1 MHAGQKV
8 ILVDDA
14 WPAGI
19 HDLYD
24 QLPLKDIPYV
34 IRSVHIGRSM
44 DALVNDYRK
53 EDVLAL
59 LLVGVNNPPCSGKF
73 GAMERGFAARR
84 FRLLDEM
91 RAENRERVLTAD
103 NADERG

>member
-8 ILVDDA
+8 ILVDDQ

-34 IRSVHIGRSM
+34 IRSVHLGTNL
-44 DALVNDYRK
+44 DALRMDLRR
-53 EDVLAL
+53 EQCMAL
-59 LLVGVNNPPCSGKF
+59 LLVGVNNPPAGRNPM
-73 GAMERGFAARR
+73 AMERGFAARR

-91 RAENRERVLTAD
+91 KQEYAETVELVRQTFL
-103 NADERG
+103 